1 MARCFLVLDVAEYSR
16 WLKTAKSTLKSAE
29 GDLERGDYSWAC
41 FKAQQAA
48 EFAVKALLYGLGL
61 PAHGHSISGLLAKAP
76 SSLHVSEGLIQR
88 AKTLDKLYIPT
99 RYPNAWAEGSPE
111 DYYTVKDA
119 EEAICCAKEVVSW
132 VEASWRSLR
141 KEGG

>member
-1 MARCFLVLDVAEYSR
+1 MEQARH
-16 WLKTAKSTLKSAE
+16 TLSSIKA
-29 GDLERGDYSWAC
+29 DLEFGSYGWAC